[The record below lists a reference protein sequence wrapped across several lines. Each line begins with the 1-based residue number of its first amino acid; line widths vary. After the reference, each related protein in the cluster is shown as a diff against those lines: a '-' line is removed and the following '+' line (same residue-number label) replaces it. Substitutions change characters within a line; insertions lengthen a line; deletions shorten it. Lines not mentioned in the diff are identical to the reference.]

1 MWGRH
6 MTAELPH
13 DRVWARLGVSTR
25 HGVGVFAIAPIPRGT
40 DVFASD
46 EGEIIWVQAAEADA
60 LPDGSEQKR
69 LYRDFAVRRGS
80 VLGCPV
86 NFNMLSV
93 GWYVNEPL
101 AGEQANLSVADDL
114 AMVAVRDIAAGEE
127 LTVTYATFSK

>member
-46 EGEIIWVQAAEADA
+46 EGEIIWVQAAEPDA

-127 LTVTYATFSK
+127 LTITYATFSK